1 MLKDFKIASAAFL
14 IKQLPSRT
22 VFIDK
27 KYKVVYASDKW
38 INTYTELP
46 MDLHGKG
53 LFGLFKNLDSKWK
66 LVFEDCF
73 LGKSNPLGLQRYNTA
88 ESGEKWHEWSCV
100 PWYNEDENILGAI
113 IHVNDVTE
121 VITSEIELEK
131 KEILLKQQSEISK
144 MGRWEYDIVQEKLL
158 WCNMTKTIHEV
169 PLNYVPDIHKA
180 IDFYKEGHSKNT
192 ISMAIYE
199 AMEKGKS
206 WRHKLQIVTAN
217 GIEKWVLAAGMP
229 IYENRKLVRLIGIF
243 QDVDEQVSAHMQ
255 VRKNEKLLRTLVDN
269 LPVNVYLKDLDHRK
283 ILVNKAECTYHN
295 AINEQE
301 LLGKNNYDLYDA
313 ETAEKFTNQDIQV
326 LSNLKPIL
334 GEEVLSFKKD
344 GTETVFLTSK
354 LPLINEMG
362 EAYGILGISFDI
374 TQMKQKEREL
384 RNLIHVTASQNKKLL
399 NFAHIVSHNLR
410 SHSANFSMLLDFL
423 ATEKDQVEK
432 EKIMGM
438 LIQSSDSLMETLANL
453 NEVLDITS
461 KVSMGRKKI
470 NLSEKINAAKNNLK
484 SLMEEHQVQLI
495 DEVGQDIFVKGIPE
509 YVENILANFLS
520 NAIKYRHPQRKPVIT
535 LSCTQKRKIV
545 VLSITD
551 NGLGIDLDKYENK
564 LFGMYKTFH
573 KNANAK
579 GMGLYITKNQI
590 EAMNGRVT
598 VESTVGKGTC
608 FTVYLDAND

>member
-46 MDLHGKG
+46 MDPHGQG
-53 LFGLFKNLDSKWK
+53 LFSLFKYLDSKWK
-66 LVFEDCF
+66 LVLEDCF
-73 LGKSNPLGLQRYNTA
+73 SGKSNPLGLQRYTTKEGA
-88 ESGEKWHEWSCV
+88 EKWHEWSCV
-100 PWYNEDENILGAI
+100 PWYSEAENILGAI
-113 IHVNDVTE
+113 VHVNDVTE
-121 VITSEIELEK
+121 VITNEIELKK
-131 KEILLKQQSEISK
+131 KEVLLKQQSEISK

-217 GIEKWVLAAGMP
+217 GTEKWVLAAGMP

-295 AINEQE
+295 AMNEQE

-313 ETAEKFTNQDIQV
+313 ETAEKFTNQDVQV

-423 ATEKDQVEK
+423 TTEKDEAEK

-461 KVSMGRKKI
+461 KVSLGRKKI
-470 NLSEKINAAKNNLK
+470 NLSEKISVAKNSLK
-484 SLMEEHQVQLI
+484 SQMDQHQVELI
-495 DEVGQDIFVKGIPE
+495 DEVGKDIFVKGIPE

-551 NGLGIDLDKYENK
+551 NGLGIDLEKYENK

-573 KNANAK
+573 KNTNAK

-608 FTVYLDAND
+608 FNVYLDAND

>member
-243 QDVDEQVSAHMQ
+243 
-255 VRKNEKLLRTLVDN
+255 
-269 LPVNVYLKDLDHRK
+269 
-283 ILVNKAECTYHN
+283 
-295 AINEQE
+295 
-301 LLGKNNYDLYDA
+301 
-313 ETAEKFTNQDIQV
+313 
-326 LSNLKPIL
+326 
-334 GEEVLSFKKD
+334 
-344 GTETVFLTSK
+344 
-354 LPLINEMG
+354 
-362 EAYGILGISFDI
+362 
-374 TQMKQKEREL
+374 
-384 RNLIHVTASQNKKLL
+384 
-399 NFAHIVSHNLR
+399 
-410 SHSANFSMLLDFL
+410 
-423 ATEKDQVEK
+423 
-432 EKIMGM
+432 
-438 LIQSSDSLMETLANL
+438 
-453 NEVLDITS
+453 
-461 KVSMGRKKI
+461 
-470 NLSEKINAAKNNLK
+470 
-484 SLMEEHQVQLI
+484 
-495 DEVGQDIFVKGIPE
+495 
-509 YVENILANFLS
+509 
-520 NAIKYRHPQRKPVIT
+520 
-535 LSCTQKRKIV
+535 
-545 VLSITD
+545 
-551 NGLGIDLDKYENK
+551 
-564 LFGMYKTFH
+564 
-573 KNANAK
+573 
-579 GMGLYITKNQI
+579 
-590 EAMNGRVT
+590 
-598 VESTVGKGTC
+598 
-608 FTVYLDAND
+608 